1 MLNPISEMKSEI
13 TTAKILQ
20 AELHNTI
27 KQKRESVKQFYAA
40 KEKAEEAIK
49 PEPPKATIEPPPV
62 AKYRVIADEEKE
74 QALLKMAKAEYESYD
89 DVAKFA
95 KALNLHAGVVYLTL
109 KHHGF
114 IKQNETTQY
123 RVLDSYYRN
132 NGNLKAIVADVG
144 LNVWLCAKT
153 IEQLG
158 LSPNWQ
164 SYKEDKVE
172 TNLGDWA
179 EEQFRQLVG
188 NALDMNRYYQAS
200 NPNYD
205 FVINGKTVDVKGST
219 LKTGSEENARSPQY
233 AFRIKSDNPPD
244 FYCVFLIKEK
254 DKPYSLDN
262 CHILLFP
269 KEILPNNRKGVYIAQ
284 KSDTSTALS
293 QMYWDFEVEPAALAT
308 MLEHI

>member
-1 MLNPISEMKSEI
+1 MLDPINEMKAEI
-13 TTAKILQ
+13 TTAKVLQ
-20 AELHNTI
+20 SELHNTL
-27 KQKRESVKQFYAA
+27 KKKRESIKGFYQA
-40 KEKAEEAIK
+40 KEKAESEIP
-49 PEPPKATIEPPPV
+49 PEPLKVNIEPPPQP
-62 AKYRVIADEEKE
+62 KYRVIADLEKE
-74 QALLKMAKAEYESYD
+74 QALLKMAKAEYQSYA

-95 KALNLHAGVVYLTL
+95 KILNLRAGVVYLTL

-123 RVLDSYYRN
+123 RVLDSYYNN

-153 IEQLG
+153 LEQLG

-172 TNLGDWA
+172 VNLGDWA
-179 EEQFRQLVG
+179 EEQFRKLVG
-188 NALDMNRYYQAS
+188 NALDMNRYYQSS

-205 FVINGKTVDVKGST
+205 FIINGKTVDVKGST
-219 LKTGSEENARSPQY
+219 LKTGSGENARSPQY
-233 AFRIKSDNPPD
+233 AFRIKSDSPPD
-244 FYCVFLIKEK
+244 FYCVFLIKDK
-254 DKPYSLDN
+254 DKAYSLDN

-269 KEILPNNRKGVYIAQ
+269 KDILPNNRKGVYIAK

-308 MLEHI
+308 MLEYI